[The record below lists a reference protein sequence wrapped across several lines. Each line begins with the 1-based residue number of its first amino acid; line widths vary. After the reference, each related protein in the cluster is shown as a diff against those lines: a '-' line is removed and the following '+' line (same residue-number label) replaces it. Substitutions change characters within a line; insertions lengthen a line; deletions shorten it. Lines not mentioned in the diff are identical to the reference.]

1 MIDIQIDDDF
11 LEFVDD
17 ARVQAVARSA
27 LQVCLPAEDIGVSVV
42 ITTAD
47 AVHRLNRRYRGVDA
61 PTDVLSFPAIAP
73 EQADPFVP
81 AGESAP
87 WLGDIVIAFPVAQA
101 QALAAG
107 HSPAE
112 EILLLTIHGVLHLA
126 GYDHDTPAQK
136 GAMWPLQTRLLAQH
150 GLSHVKPTEA
160 AA

>member
-17 ARVQAVARSA
+17 VRLQAVARSA
-27 LQVCLPAEDIGVSVV
+27 LQACLPAADIDVSVV

-47 AVHRLNRRYRGVDA
+47 AVQRLNRRYRGVDA
-61 PTDVLSFPAIAP
+61 PTDVLSFPAIVPNQA
-73 EQADPFVP
+73 EADPFVP
-81 AGESAP
+81 AGEPAP

-101 QALAAG
+101 QAAAAG

-112 EILLLTIHGVLHLA
+112 EILLLTIHGLLHLA

-136 GAMWPLQTRLLAQH
+136 GAMWQLQTRLLMRH

-160 AA
+160 